1 MQDLLD
7 TAMVGWLYTTIVRIE
22 GGQKM
27 LFLPFS
33 LLVLFIVSL
42 SLFFI
47 GFIYD
52 VDWMISFFSKTSVF
66 LGIIL
71 MCGTV
76 IWGILEIIKIGGL
89 Q

>member
-1 MQDLLD
+1 
-7 TAMVGWLYTTIVRIE
+7 
-22 GGQKM
+22 M

-33 LLVLFIVSL
+33 LLVLFVVSL
-42 SLFFI
+42 SIFFI

-52 VDWMISFFSKTSVF
+52 VDWMISFFSKTSIIF
-66 LGIIL
+66 GIIL
-71 MCGTV
+71 MCGIV

>member
-1 MQDLLD
+1 
-7 TAMVGWLYTTIVRIE
+7 
-22 GGQKM
+22 M

-33 LLVLFIVSL
+33 LLALFVVSL
-42 SLFFI
+42 SIFFI

-52 VDWMISFFSKTSVF
+52 VDWMINFFSKTSVI
-66 LGIIL
+66 LGIVL
-71 MCGTV
+71 MHDVV